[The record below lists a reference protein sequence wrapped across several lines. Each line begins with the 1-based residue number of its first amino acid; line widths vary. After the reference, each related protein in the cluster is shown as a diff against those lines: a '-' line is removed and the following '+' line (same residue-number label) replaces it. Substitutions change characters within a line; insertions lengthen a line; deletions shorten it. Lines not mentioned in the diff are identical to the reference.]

1 MDLGRGEDMDKH
13 APWTLKPL
21 SLRRALLATAA
32 FALLAV
38 FLLRAEDAG
47 GSAAKGATGT
57 GRLTGSVAVGPE
69 LSSRK
74 LRFNLYPDL
83 VQPAAAAGRPSR
95 EEELKNVVIYL
106 EPAPQGVPAN
116 SASGGHPVMKQEG
129 LAFVPHV
136 LPVLKGSTVEFPNE
150 DPIFHNV
157 FSLSKAASFDLGRYP
172 RGASKSVRFDGPGI
186 VKVFCHIHSDMSAV
200 IIVLDNPFFTAPD
213 TQGRFQIAGIPSGDY
228 RAVGWHER
236 ARPQVLK
243 VRIEPGQASVLNF
256 KIPLTEPSDGG

>member
-1 MDLGRGEDMDKH
+1 MDKH
-13 APWTLKPL
+13 AHWT
-21 SLRRALLATAA
+21 SRHRSRNRSLATAA
-32 FALLAV
+32 ALALLAV
-38 FLLRAEDAG
+38 SLIRAEEAG
-47 GSAAKGATGT
+47 GNAAQLATHT

-83 VQPAAAAGRPSR
+83 VQPAVAAGRPSR

-106 EPAPQGVPAN
+106 EPAPQGVA
-116 SASGGHPVMKQEG
+116 ARSGAAARPVMKQEG
-129 LAFVPHV
+129 LTFVPHV

-157 FSLSKAASFDLGRYP
+157 FSLSKVSSFDLGRYP
-172 RGASKSVRFDGPGI
+172 RGASKSIRFDEPGI

-200 IIVLDNPFFTAPD
+200 IVVLDNPFFTAPD
-213 TQGRFQIAGIPSGDY
+213 TQGRFQIDGIPPGDY

-256 KIPLTEPSDGG
+256 RIPLMEPSDGG

>member
-1 MDLGRGEDMDKH
+1 LDKY
-13 APWTLKPL
+13 APWTLKHP
-21 SLRRALLATAA
+21 SLRRALPVTAV

-38 FLLRAEDAG
+38 CLIRADDAG
-47 GSAAKGATGT
+47 GSAAKTGAHT

-83 VQPAAAAGRPSR
+83 VQPAVAAGRPSR

-106 EPAPQGVPAN
+106 EPAPQGVPAS
-116 SASGGHPVMKQEG
+116 SASLGHPVMKQED
-129 LAFVPHV
+129 LSFAPHV
-136 LPVLKGSTVEFPNE
+136 LPVLKGSTVESPNE

-172 RGASKSVRFDGPGI
+172 RGASKSVRFDEPGI

-200 IIVLDNPFFTAPD
+200 IVVLDNP
-213 TQGRFQIAGIPSGDY
+213 
-228 RAVGWHER
+228 
-236 ARPQVLK
+236 
-243 VRIEPGQASVLNF
+243 
-256 KIPLTEPSDGG
+256 

>member
-1 MDLGRGEDMDKH
+1 MDKH
-13 APWTLKPL
+13 AHWTSRHL
-21 SLRRALLATAA
+21 SRNRSLATAA
-32 FALLAV
+32 ALALLAV
-38 FLLRAEDAG
+38 SLIRAEEAG
-47 GSAAKGATGT
+47 GNAAQPATHP

-83 VQPAAAAGRPSR
+83 VQPAVAAGRPSR

-106 EPAPQGVPAN
+106 EPAPQGVAAR
-116 SASGGHPVMKQEG
+116 SAVAGHPVMKQAG
-129 LAFVPHV
+129 LTFVPHV

-157 FSLSKAASFDLGRYP
+157 FSLSKVSSFDLGRYP
-172 RGASKSVRFDGPGI
+172 RGASKSIRFDEPGI

-213 TQGRFQIAGIPSGDY
+213 TQGRFQIDGIPPGDY

-243 VRIEPGQASVLNF
+243 VRIEPGQEAVLNF
-256 KIPLTEPSDGG
+256 RIPLTEPSDGG

>member
-1 MDLGRGEDMDKH
+1 MDRHRHESPDHRLLHR
-13 APWTLKPL
+13 L
-21 SLRRALLATAA
+21 LRATAA
-32 FALLAV
+32 VALLLV
-38 FLLRAEDAG
+38 FPVPRA
-47 GSAAKGATGT
+47 AAPGDTVPQTTARP
-57 GRLTGSVAVGPE
+57 GRLTGSVAVGPG

-74 LRFNLYPDL
+74 LRFNLYPDV

-95 EEELKNVVIYL
+95 EEELRNVVIYL
-106 EPAPQGVPAN
+106 EPAPGRVGAPPAF
-116 SASGGHPVMKQEG
+116 ATRPMVRQEG
-129 LAFVPHV
+129 LTFVPHV

-172 RGASKSVRFDGPGI
+172 RGSSKSVRFDEPGI

-200 IIVLDNPFFTAPD
+200 IVVLDNPFFTAPD
-213 TQGRFQIAGIPSGDY
+213 PDGRFNIDGIPPGDY

-256 KIPLTEPSDGG
+256 RIPLTEPADGG